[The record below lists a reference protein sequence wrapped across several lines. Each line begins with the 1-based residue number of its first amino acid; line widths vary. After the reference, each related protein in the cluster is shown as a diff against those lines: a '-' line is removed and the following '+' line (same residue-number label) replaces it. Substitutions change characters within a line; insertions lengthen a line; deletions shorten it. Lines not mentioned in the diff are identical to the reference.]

1 MDMAPELVEAALKT
15 VATIERLASTLP
27 PSAAG
32 AASFYAPPQ
41 PLPPVPGDKYTWDVI
56 TEEQGVKAR
65 GVTRRSMRH
74 AGRRS
79 GTLRH
84 RGRLRAS
91 PRRQLTRCAAPHT
104 QVYGRRSD
112 DGPPHAVGV
121 AHFTQSADEVA
132 AYLFDPNHM
141 GDWDAELCE
150 KGQVRRHAAAPSV
163 AHAAQPA
170 RRLPMQMCAPEQM
183 VARRVPLRAPG
194 ASHDQPRRGAGLFG
208 LLRGGRA
215 GHHYRVAAGACAAP
229 TVLRALAHGSCALPL
244 RALPRSARRLR
255 RAPRRTW
262 W

>member
-1 MDMAPELVEAALKT
+1 MAPELVEAALKT

-65 GVTRRSMRH
+65 GATRRGTRH
-74 AGRRS
+74 AGRGS
-79 GTLRH
+79 GMRRH
-84 RGRLRAS
+84 HGGPRAS
-91 PRRQLTRCAAPHT
+91 PRRQLTRCAAAHA

-112 DGPPHAVGV
+112 DGPPHAGGV

-150 KGQVRRHAAAPSV
+150 KGQVRGLAAAQRAP
-163 AHAAQPA
+163 HATRPA
-170 RRLPMQMCAPEQM
+170 ARLPAN
-183 VARRVPLRAPG
+183 VHRR
-194 ASHDQPRRGAGLFG
+194 
-208 LLRGGRA
+208 
-215 GHHYRVAAGACAAP
+215 
-229 TVLRALAHGSCALPL
+229 
-244 RALPRSARRLR
+244 
-255 RAPRRTW
+255 
-262 W
+262 

>member
-1 MDMAPELVEAALKT
+1 MAPELVEAALKT

-65 GVTRRSMRH
+65 GATRRSMRRAGRH
-74 AGRRS
+74 AGKRA
-79 GTLRH
+79 RH
-84 RGRLRAS
+84 SRPCAS
-91 PRRQLTRCAAPHT
+91 PQRQLTWRTARRT

-121 AHFTQSADEVA
+121 AHFTQPASEVA

-150 KGQVRRHAAAPSV
+150 KGQVRRHAAGPG
-163 AHAAQPA
+163 AARATQP
-170 RRLPMQMCAPEQM
+170 PK
-183 VARRVPLRAPG
+183 RVPC
-194 ASHDQPRRGAGLFG
+194 
-208 LLRGGRA
+208 
-215 GHHYRVAAGACAAP
+215 ACA
-229 TVLRALAHGSCALPL
+229 R
-244 RALPRSARRLR
+244 
-255 RAPRRTW
+255 
-262 W
+262 